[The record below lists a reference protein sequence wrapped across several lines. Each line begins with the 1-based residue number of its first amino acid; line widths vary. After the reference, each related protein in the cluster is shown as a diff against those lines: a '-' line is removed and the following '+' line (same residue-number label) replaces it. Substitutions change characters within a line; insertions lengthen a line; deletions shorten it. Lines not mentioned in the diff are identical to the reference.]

1 MSECSAAYIN
11 HDPLLQKYHDEEW
24 GKPEHD
30 EKKLYEMF
38 LLELFQAGLSWQ
50 IILKK
55 RENFRK
61 AFSQFNVKKIAA
73 YDDTKVAELLQD
85 PGIIRSRGKISA
97 AVSNAKIV
105 LQIEK
110 EYGSF
115 GTYLWHYTDGKPVYE
130 SLKITCDTLSDTVSN
145 DLKKRG
151 MKYCGSVTI
160 YSFLQAVGIIY
171 SHTSDCPCFKRDH
184 GEKWIHRTYQAKS

>member
-1 MSECSAAYIN
+1 MTKCSEVYIAGK
-11 HDPLLQKYHDEEW
+11 PLLQKYHDEEW
-24 GKPEHD
+24 CKPEHD
-30 EKKLYEMF
+30 EQKLYEMF
-38 LLELFQAGLSWQ
+38 LLELFQAGLSWET
-50 IILKK
+50 ILKK

-61 AFSQFNVKKIAA
+61 EFSHFNVKKIAA
-73 YDDTKVAELLQD
+73 YDEAKVEKLLQD
-85 PGIIRSRGKISA
+85 PGIIRSHGKINA

-115 GTYLWHYTDGKPVYE
+115 GRYLWHYTNDCPIYE
-130 SLKITCDTLSDTVSN
+130 NLKVTHDTLSDTISN

-171 SHTSDCPCFKRDH
+171 SHTEDCPCFQRDH
-184 GEKWIHRTYQAKS
+184 GEKWIHRTYNAK